1 MELAWFAS
9 IPLDK
14 RVRRELI
21 CHTHR
26 MNGMNIALISF
37 ACIFGG
43 TLLGLGVRRMLPA
56 DHLREDSKDAV
67 KVGAG
72 MISMMA
78 ALVLGLLVSSAK
90 STFDSATAA
99 LTQGSAKIIL
109 MDRLLAQY
117 GPETK
122 EVRESLRQ
130 SVATGLK
137 MIWPEQGSP
146 EPDLRAFERNI
157 PMEGLLERM
166 RALKPQT
173 ETQRDLLARAQ
184 DLAHDVLLSRW
195 LQIEQAQIALPRPFL
210 VILLFW
216 LTLLYTS
223 FGLLAPRNATVITT
237 MFLGALALAT
247 AMFLIVEMS
256 HPLSG
261 AMKVSSG
268 PLHKALEHL
277 GR

>member
-1 MELAWFAS
+1 
-9 IPLDK
+9 
-14 RVRRELI
+14 
-21 CHTHR
+21 
-26 MNGMNIALISF
+26 MNGTLVALISLG
-37 ACIFGG
+37 CIFSG
-43 TLLGLGVRRMLPA
+43 TLLGLAVRKMLPEH
-56 DHLREDSKDAV
+56 HLSDDSKDAV
-67 KVGAG
+67 KVGAS

-90 STFDSATAA
+90 SNFDSTNAA
-99 LTQGSAKIIL
+99 ITQGSAKIIL
-109 MDRLLAQY
+109 TDRLLANY

-130 SVATGLK
+130 GVAAGLK
-137 MIWPEQGSP
+137 LLWPEKGPP
-146 EPDLRAFERNI
+146 EANLRAFERNI
-157 PMEGLLERM
+157 PMEMLLEKM
-166 RALKPQT
+166 RALQPQT
-173 ETQRDLLARAQ
+173 ATQRDLLARAQ
-184 DLAHDVLLSRW
+184 DLAHEILLSRW
-195 LQIEQAQIALPRPFL
+195 LQIEQAQVALPMPFL

-223 FGLLAPRNATVITT
+223 FGLLAPRNATVVTM

-256 HPLSG
+256 HPMTG

-268 PLHKALEHL
+268 PMRKALEHL

>member
-1 MELAWFAS
+1 MS
-9 IPLDK
+9 
-14 RVRRELI
+14 
-21 CHTHR
+21 
-26 MNGMNIALISF
+26 GMSIALISF

-43 TLLGLGVRRMLPA
+43 TLLGLAVRRMLPA
-56 DHLREDSKDAV
+56 EHLSEDSKDAV

-90 STFDSATAA
+90 SNFDSTNAA
-99 LTQGSAKIIL
+99 ITQGSAKIIL
-109 MDRLLAQY
+109 MDRLLAEY
-117 GPETK
+117 GPEAK
-122 EVRESLRQ
+122 EVRDGLRQ
-130 SVATGLK
+130 AVAAGLQTLWSK
-137 MIWPEQGSP
+137 EGPTEAA
-146 EPDLRAFERNI
+146 LRAYERI
-157 PMEGLLERM
+157 VPMEGLLVKI
-166 RALKPQT
+166 RALNPQT
-173 ETQRDLLARAQ
+173 ETQRDIQARVRE
-184 DLAHDVLLSRW
+184 LAHDILLSRW
-195 LQIEQAQIALPRPFL
+195 LQIEQAQIALPVPFM

-237 MFLGALALAT
+237 MCLGALALAT

-261 AMKVSSG
+261 AMKVSSR
-268 PLHKALEHL
+268 PLQKALEHL

>member
-1 MELAWFAS
+1 MS
-9 IPLDK
+9 GTI
-14 RVRRELI
+14 
-21 CHTHR
+21 
-26 MNGMNIALISF
+26 IALISF
-37 ACIFGG
+37 GCIFSG
-43 TLLGLGVRRMLPA
+43 TLLGLAVRRMLPA
-56 DHLREDSKDAV
+56 EHLSDESKDAV

-90 STFDSATAA
+90 SNFDSTNAA
-99 LTQGSAKIIL
+99 ITQSGAKIIL
-109 MDRLLAQY
+109 IDRLLARY

-130 SVATGLK
+130 SVEAGLK
-137 MIWPEQGSP
+137 MLWPEKGSP
-146 EPDLRAFERNI
+146 EAGLRSYERNV
-157 PMEGLLERM
+157 PMEMLLEKM

-173 ETQRDLLARAQ
+173 ETQRDVLARAQ
-184 DLAHDVLLSRW
+184 DLAHEVLLSRW
-195 LQIEQAQIALPRPFL
+195 LQIEQAQIALPMAFL

-223 FGLLAPRNATVITT
+223 FGLLAPRNATVITM

-256 HPLSG
+256 HPMAG
-261 AMKVSSG
+261 AIKVSSG
-268 PLHKALEHL
+268 PMRKALEHL